1 MMKYFEYTNKGNREE
16 NQDYIVHS
24 SLPENSD
31 IFIVADGMGGYS
43 DGAVAAKVVSNAIVE
58 FVEVNF
64 KQFTPSEILRE
75 AISFANDALMLE
87 RIASS
92 NQKMGCVIAVLLL
105 TDGYAYLTWLGD
117 SRIYMYRNE
126 QEVYRTED
134 HSVVNELAKMKT
146 LSADSYD
153 KFSSIVTKAI
163 MGDSPVD
170 EAPIRK
176 VAVEDGDVFI
186 LCTDGYH
193 KELDMVYARRFNELS
208 KADFENKASTI
219 SDNFSFIKVE
229 L

>member
-1 MMKYFEYTNKGNREE
+1 MKYFEYTNKGNREE

-24 SLPENSD
+24 SLPEDSD

-43 DGAVAAKVVSNAIVE
+43 NGAIASKVVSNAIIE
-58 FVEVNF
+58 FVGINF
-64 KQFTPSEILRE
+64 KQYKPLEILRE

-87 RIASS
+87 RMAST

-105 TDGYAYLTWLGD
+105 SDGYAYLAWLGD
-117 SRIYMYRNE
+117 SRIYMYRNG

-134 HSVVNELAKMKT
+134 HSLVNDLAKTKA
-146 LSADSYD
+146 LSADSYE
-153 KFSSIVTKAI
+153 KYSSIVTKAI
-163 MGDSPVD
+163 MGENPVS

-176 VAVEDGDVFI
+176 VAIENGDVFI

-193 KELDMVYARRFNELS
+193 KELDMIYATRFDESNKDYLEH
-208 KADFENKASTI
+208 KASTI

-229 L
+229 I

>member
-1 MMKYFEYTNKGNREE
+1 MKYFEYTNKGNREE
-16 NQDYIVHS
+16 NQDYVVHS
-24 SLPENSD
+24 SLPENFD

-43 DGAVAAKVVSNAIVE
+43 YGAVAAKVVSNAIVE
-58 FVEVNF
+58 FVKGNF

-75 AISFANDALMLE
+75 AILFANDALMLE
-87 RIASS
+87 RIAST

-117 SRIYMYRNE
+117 SRIYMYRNK

-134 HSVVNELAKMKT
+134 HSIVNELAKIKT
-146 LSADSYD
+146 LCADNYD
-153 KFSSIVTKAI
+153 KFSSIVTKSI
-163 MGDSPVD
+163 MGECPVD

-176 VAVEDGDVFI
+176 VAVEEGDVFI

-193 KELDMVYARRFNELS
+193 KELDMVHARRFNES
-208 KADFENKASTI
+208 DKADLENKASTI

-229 L
+229 I